1 MYYLKKASVRR
12 KRKKT
17 SAHMSD
23 LTLISCVSNAPM
35 SARVGQNHL
44 HGNERDTTLLTI
56 YY

>member
-1 MYYLKKASVRR
+1 MYYLKKASVKR

-23 LTLISCVSNAPM
+23 LTQISCVSNTPI

-56 YY
+56 